1 MPCVPSCPL
10 SCSSWPAP
18 DATSWARP
26 WAWGPPRAWAS
37 ASQATATSST
47 PAPEKAYAN
56 NKKGLLQFLD
66 KDYPAAR
73 QTFEAT
79 LESYPGN
86 PDAVYYLGLTKIFL
100 GEREA
105 GYKLLRSYRDPNN
118 FRISQEVVWWANY
131 CAKKPE
137 LTPEKIREVLN
148 KARGE
153 GYRQQ
158 IEDER
163 FRLGWY

>member
-1 MPCVPSCPL
+1 MRFVLPAICLVLLCAGCNMVGASVGAG
-10 SCSSWPAP
+10 STSGMGVSFSSYG
-18 DATSWARP
+18 DFLYS
-26 WAWGPPRAWAS
+26 GPG
-37 ASQATATSST
+37 
-47 PAPEKAYAN
+47 KAYAN

-73 QTFEAT
+73 KTFEAT

-86 PDAVYYLGLTKIFL
+86 PDAIYYLGLTKIFL
-100 GEREA
+100 DEREA
-105 GYKLLRSYRDPNN
+105 GYTLLRSYHDPYNL
-118 FRISQEVVWWANY
+118 RITQEVVWWANY

-137 LTPEKIREVLN
+137 LTPDKIYKTLN

-153 GYRQQ
+153 GYRRQ

-163 FRLGWY
+163 FRRGWD